1 MRVLVVNC
9 GSSSLKYQLFET
21 DTEESLASGLIERIG
36 QNGGH
41 AVVHHRPQGRAEMQ
55 YDMEIPDH
63 TVAAEEMTRVLCEG
77 DGKVLDS
84 LDEIGAIGHRVV
96 HGGEDFAT
104 SVLID
109 DAVIECIQRNSSL
122 APLHNPPNLD
132 GIRACMNVM
141 PNKPNVAVFD
151 TAFHQTMPRRAYLY
165 AIPRSFYRELGV
177 RRYGFHGTSHFY
189 VATRAAEML
198 TDMGRDG
205 AKARIV
211 TCHLGNG
218 CSMAAVKAGKCIDT
232 TMGLTPLEGCV
243 MGTRSGD
250 IDPAIIPFLAQ
261 AHGFSFGEID
271 AILNKESGLLGLSGV
286 SNDMRD
292 IQVAVREGNTDAE
305 EAFQV
310 FCYRVR
316 KYVGA
321 YAAAMGGL
329 DAIVFTAGIGEND
342 ARVRSYVLEDLQ
354 FLGVHVDSDANNNG
368 RGDRLLT
375 TPDSRCVAFVIGTK
389 EELVI
394 ARQTEAICSGA

>member
-1 MRVLVVNC
+1 
-9 GSSSLKYQLFET
+9 
-21 DTEESLASGLIERIG
+21 
-36 QNGGH
+36 
-41 AVVHHRPQGRAEMQ
+41 
-55 YDMEIPDH
+55 
-63 TVAAEEMTRVLCEG
+63 MTLVLCDV
-77 DGKVLDS
+77 DGKFLES
-84 LDEIGAIGHRVV
+84 LDEIGAIVHRVV

-109 DAVIECIQRNSSL
+109 DAVIECIERNSSL

-189 VATRAAEML
+189 VATRAAEIL
-198 TDMGRDG
+198 TEMGRDG
-205 AKARIV
+205 ASARIV

-250 IDPAIIPFLAQ
+250 IDPAIIPFLGQ
-261 AHGFSFGEID
+261 ARGLSFSEID

-292 IQVAVREGNTDAE
+292 VQVAAREGNTDAE

-342 ARVRSYVLEDLQ
+342 ARVRSYVLENLE
-354 FLGVHVDSDANNNG
+354 FMGVHVDCAANDNG

-375 TPDSRCVAFVIGTK
+375 TPDSRCLALVIGTK

-394 ARQTEAICSGA
+394 ARQTEAVCSGA

>member
-41 AVVHHRPQGRAEMQ
+41 AVVHHRPQGRAEMC

-205 AKARIV
+205 ANARIV

-261 AHGFSFGEID
+261 ARGLSFGEID

-305 EAFQV
+305 EAF
-310 FCYRVR
+310 
-316 KYVGA
+316 
-321 YAAAMGGL
+321 
-329 DAIVFTAGIGEND
+329 
-342 ARVRSYVLEDLQ
+342 
-354 FLGVHVDSDANNNG
+354 
-368 RGDRLLT
+368 
-375 TPDSRCVAFVIGTK
+375 
-389 EELVI
+389 
-394 ARQTEAICSGA
+394 

>member
-41 AVVHHRPQGRAEMQ
+41 AVVHHRPQGRAEVL
-55 YDMEIPDH
+55 YDMDIPDH

-77 DGKVLDS
+77 DGKVLES

-109 DAVIECIQRNSSL
+109 DAVIECIERNSSL

-189 VATRAAEML
+189 VATRAAEIL
-198 TDMGRDG
+198 TEMGRDG
-205 AKARIV
+205 ANARIV

-250 IDPAIIPFLAQ
+250 IDPAIIPFLGQ
-261 AHGFSFGEID
+261 ARGLSFSEID

-292 IQVAVREGNTDAE
+292 VQVAAREGNTDAE

-342 ARVRSYVLEDLQ
+342 ARVRSYVLENLE
-354 FLGVHVDSDANNNG
+354 FMGVHVDCEANDNG

-375 TPDSRCVAFVIGTK
+375 TPDSRCLALVIGTK

-394 ARQTEAICSGA
+394 ARQTEAVCSGA